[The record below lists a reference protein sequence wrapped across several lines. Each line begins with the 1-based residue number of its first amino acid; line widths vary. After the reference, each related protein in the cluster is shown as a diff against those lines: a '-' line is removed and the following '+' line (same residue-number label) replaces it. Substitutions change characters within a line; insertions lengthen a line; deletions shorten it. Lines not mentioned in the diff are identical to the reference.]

1 MSLSR
6 LSTIGNNAV
15 LSKTIPLSHYM
26 NSNASL
32 VGSGTY
38 RVYKFLNSG
47 YITLNGTG
55 TIYYV
60 IIGGGGSG
68 GGSASAGNKV
78 AAGGGGGGGVTSGSI
93 KQLTSTTYNITIG
106 AGASAAGLNGSG
118 NAGSSSQI
126 NYIQSIL

>member
-26 NSNASL
+26 NSNANL

-38 RVYKFLNSG
+38 KVYKFLNSG
-47 YITLNGTG
+47 SITLNGTG

-68 GGSASAGNKV
+68 GGSGLTAGNKV
-78 AAGGGGGGGVTSGSI
+78 ASGGGGGC
-93 KQLTSTTYNITIG
+93 
-106 AGASAAGLNGSG
+106 
-118 NAGSSSQI
+118 
-126 NYIQSIL
+126 